1 MKLVLMGTNDFVVP
15 MFDAILNAGHE
26 IMAVFT
32 RAPRP
37 AGRKQILTPSPV
49 NIWADAKNLPVY
61 TNIRD
66 YNFTPDMIVVVSYGV
81 ILRDNVLNSAPCVN
95 IHPSC
100 LPKYRGPS
108 PIRTAIFNGDTKSE
122 YQITGQDGKII
133 SRQRASRKQIDDN
146 HYITT
151 KNGVSYDV
159 QFTENQVIVTKI
171 KNGELSSEQVTFKI
185 GNAGED
191 DVIFDKTLTPMLKQL
206 SGDEFFAI
214 KKNDI
219 QKIVMDNKVRG
230 NAYWNKFDKKLV
242 VSPELQD
249 KLSVLKHELGHSKDM
264 PGYLEEVI
272 DLKKQRMTVN
282 DGTALYSHNQKFN
295 KVFADELKEFDEKA
309 AISEKVA
316 LDYFISQRP
325 FSSSGT
331 FEVLAEAN
339 ALQSSI
345 QDLPVIAERTVNL
358 ERHFPKSLAQAFEY
372 LNQTAKKIKGYVIK
386 DNDSPYLHS

>member
-1 MKLVLMGTNDFVVP
+1 MQYKIGIDGGGTKTEYALFADSRIPILSLTGRGSNHETLPGGMAEAASILADGIGRLLDAANIPMNKISRAAMGLSGMDYPSQIRELTERLRALGIPNPVLCNDGFLIVKAGSP
-15 MFDAILNAGHE
+15 SGFGIGYNAGSGTC
-26 IMAVFT
+26 AV
-32 RAPRP
+32 
-37 AGRKQILTPSPV
+37 
-49 NIWADAKNLPVY
+49 
-61 TNIRD
+61 
-66 YNFTPDMIVVVSYGV
+66 
-81 ILRDNVLNSAPCVN
+81 
-95 IHPSC
+95 
-100 LPKYRGPS
+100 
-108 PIRTAIFNGDTKSE
+108 AIDQSG
-122 YQITGQDGKII
+122 GML
-133 SRQRASRKQIDDN
+133 
-146 HYITT
+146 
-151 KNGVSYDV
+151 
-159 QFTENQVIVTKI
+159 QF
-171 KNGELSSEQVTFKI
+171 GGFSDF
-185 GNAGED
+185 
-191 DVIFDKTLTPMLKQL
+191 
-206 SGDEFFAI
+206 SGD
-214 KKNDI
+214 
-219 QKIVMDNKVRG
+219 RG

-249 KLSVLKHELGHSKDM
+249 KLFVLKHELGHSKDM

-282 DGTALYSHNQKFN
+282 DGTTLYSHNQKFN

-309 AISEKVA
+309 TISEKVA

-345 QDLPVIAERTVNL
+345 QDLPQIAERTVNL